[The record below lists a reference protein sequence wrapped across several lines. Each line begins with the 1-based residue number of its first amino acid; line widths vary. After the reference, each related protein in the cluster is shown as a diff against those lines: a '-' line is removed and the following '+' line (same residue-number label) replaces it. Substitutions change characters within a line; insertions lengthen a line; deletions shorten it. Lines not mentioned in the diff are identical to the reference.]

1 MSQSINAAF
10 CAFTAF
16 GLMGVYEGLNDLS
29 GDTLDSGPA
38 LMVAVG
44 LAALL
49 ASPIALVGFV
59 IYPNLARSWSPSA
72 WYRQYVTEGDKTQ
85 RVDWSAMVY
94 SSLLGFVCGVAIV
107 SFFGGIAHDFNQKLM
122 TMAFLGLAS
131 FAAGVIGVI
140 IFVGTMPIFKA
151 LLGKF
156 TSGGRALVL
165 FPVMMATIG
174 GLLVLIMIGRMDLGA
189 YRIERFTSPL
199 LAIVGGYVLFA
210 LTRNSSAII
219 RRAIGA
225 IGVTTLLFGG
235 LILTGDDDWS
245 KRASAIVKQG
255 ASSQITLNVLRALT
269 DSDGDGFSDVFAGGD
284 CNDSNPLISP
294 KAKEIPDNN
303 IDENCRGGD
312 LKTEVKPKQVEPKR
326 APDQIAAAP
335 RVKAAPYNIVFIMID
350 TLRPD
355 RLGAYGYKRDTSPN
369 IDAFAQNSLL
379 FENVYGQAP
388 NTPRSFPSMITG
400 RYPSRISWEERYAN
414 YGKLTDANQTLF
426 KIFGAAGWRTEMV
439 SAHWY
444 FEKAKGFEKGIHFWD
459 NRGALSIKKSNTQSA
474 APLITQKIMTRL
486 DELEKRKE
494 RFVLFAHYFDPHS
507 RYMNHPDVKVFGKKG
522 LSNKYDSEI
531 AYVDHHIKPVLD
543 RLNSGIWARNTVVV
557 LTSDHGEA
565 FKEHGF
571 YFHGRTVY
579 NEEVKVPLI
588 IRVPGTESKRIKTT
602 IGLVDL
608 LPTLG
613 EMTGVKTETAMGES
627 MVGLWTGTG
636 PIPKKP
642 VFVEQLPYPNYKTHM
657 VAAIDRSGQFKVI
670 QNVTDNILEIFDL
683 KTDPKEKRNLLD
695 KNPDGASLLRQAL
708 EQFLDADPG

>member
-1 MSQSINAAF
+1 MSKSINAAL
-10 CAFTAF
+10 CTWSTF
-16 GLMGVYEGLNDLS
+16 GLMGVYEGFNYLT
-29 GDTLDSGPA
+29 GEA
-38 LMVAVG
+38 LETSTALAAAVG

-49 ASPIALVGFV
+49 AIPFALIAFV
-59 IYPNLARSWSPSA
+59 IYPNLADYWSPTS
-72 WYRQYVTEGDKTQ
+72 WHRRYLTEGDKNI
-85 RVDWSAMVY
+85 RVAWAATVY
-94 SSLLGFVCGVAIV
+94 SSLLGVMSTAGIVAFLGGV
-107 SFFGGIAHDFNQKLM
+107 AHDFNQKLM
-122 TMAFLGLAS
+122 TMAFLGLGS
-131 FAAGVIGVI
+131 FAAAMVGVIVTIGIRPVVRAI
-140 IFVGTMPIFKA
+140 LNK
-151 LLGKF
+151 L
-156 TSGGRALVL
+156 TSGGRPLVL
-165 FPVMMATIG
+165 FPVIVAVLG
-174 GLLVLIMIGRMDLGA
+174 GLLILIMISRMDLGA
-189 YRIERFTSPL
+189 YRIERFTSPI
-199 LAIVGGYVLFA
+199 LALVGSYVLFA
-210 LTRNSSAII
+210 ITRNNHTII
-219 RRAIGA
+219 HHLVRAVGA
-225 IGVTTLLFGG
+225 VTLLCGG

-245 KRASAIVKQG
+245 KRASTIVKQG
-255 ASSQITLNVLRALT
+255 ASSQLTLNVLRTLT
-269 DSDGDGFSDVFAGGD
+269 DNDGDGFSDAFAGGD
-284 CNDSNPLISP
+284 CNDADPLISP

-312 LKTEVKPKQVEPKR
+312 LKTEVKPEKDESDK
-326 APDQIAAAP
+326 APEKIAVAP
-335 RVKAAPYNIVFIMID
+335 RIEAKPYNIVFIMID

-355 RLGAYGYKRDTSPN
+355 RLGIYGYTRETSPN
-369 IDAFAQNSLL
+369 IDAFARKSVL

-400 RYPSRISWEERYAN
+400 RYPSRISWEKRYAN
-414 YGKLTDANQTLF
+414 YGQLTDANQTLF

-486 DELEKRKE
+486 DELEKRKQ

-531 AYVDHHIKPVLD
+531 AFVDHHIKPVLE
-543 RLNSGIWARNTVVV
+543 RLDSGIWARNTIVV

-579 NEEVKVPLI
+579 NEEVKVTLI
-588 IRVPGTESKRIKTT
+588 IRIPGAESKRIKTT

-636 PIPKKP
+636 TIPRKP

-683 KTDPKEKRNLLD
+683 RSDPKEKKNLLD
-695 KNPDGASLLRQAL
+695 SNPDGAKSLRQAL